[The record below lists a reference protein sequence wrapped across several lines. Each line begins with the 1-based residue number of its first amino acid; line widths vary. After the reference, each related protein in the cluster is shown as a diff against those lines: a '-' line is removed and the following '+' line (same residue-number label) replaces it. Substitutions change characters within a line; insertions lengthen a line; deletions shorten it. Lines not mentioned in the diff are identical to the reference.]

1 MKDMDDIKKKNE
13 EIAREFGKIES
24 ALPSFSNGKDL
35 FEIILIQMEGQ
46 FHIPFVWIS
55 IINRHDLRGVIQE
68 LATSKIIKDRLNII
82 DEAAF
87 FSLVVDGKKPI
98 LVNDDLKPYFKL
110 FPKKRKF
117 FIRSLAIAPI
127 TLHEEIIGSL
137 NHGDFS
143 SLRYHPDMDTT
154 LLQRLASHISIRLS
168 EMIPCE
174 KKDDTAKGETGNVD

>member
-13 EIAREFGKIES
+13 EIARKFDKIES

-35 FEIILIQMEGQ
+35 FEKILIQLEGQ
-46 FHIPFVWIS
+46 FNIPFVWIS
-55 IINRHDLRGVIQE
+55 IINRHDLSGVIQE

-87 FSLVVDGKKPI
+87 FSLVADGTNPV
-98 LVNDDLKPYFKL
+98 LVNNNLKPYFKL

-127 TLHEEIIGSL
+127 TLHEEIFGSL

-143 SLRYHPDMDTT
+143 SLRYQPDMDTT
-154 LLQRLASHISIRLS
+154 LLERLTYRISIRLS